1 MNDACCCRIH
11 LRASELLLNGDP
23 EQSEVAT
30 TFEQRHIE
38 CLQRTLVGEMR
49 NARTSTCMCGPQF
62 DYSRE
67 LAALLRS
74 PRSHAPDGVTLRA
87 STSSEQWNRRIRYHF
102 TERLVFRGRIK
113 QVKRCMRAPGKA
125 PDDVFGTRRL

>member
-1 MNDACCCRIH
+1 
-11 LRASELLLNGDP
+11 LNGDT

-38 CLQRTLVGEMR
+38 CLQRNWSVRYATLVPHH
-49 NARTSTCMCGPQF
+49 ACGPQF

-87 STSSEQWNRRIRYHF
+87 TTSSEQWNRRIRYHF

-125 PDDVFGTRRL
+125 PDDIFGTRRL